1 MKAKLAGLALGVG
14 AAALLFASVAEAG
27 CVTRRG
33 KGWAW
38 TKDMARFQAWEIIS
52 QKYGNWPLPDTNFRN
67 ERYKCKPD
75 AAAIRACPGSTSAP
89 DRQRVA
95 Y

>member
-1 MKAKLAGLALGVG
+1 MKAKVAAVVLGAG
-14 AAALLFASVAEAG
+14 AAALLLGASVPSPAEAA

-33 KGWAW
+33 QGWAW

-75 AAAIRACPGSTSAP
+75 GSGYTCLSWI
-89 DRQRVA
+89 DVCK
-95 Y
+95 

>member
-1 MKAKLAGLALGVG
+1 MKAKFAALTLGLCVAGLAV
-14 AAALLFASVAEAG
+14 ATVTPAEAG

-33 KGWAW
+33 KGWGW
-38 TKDMARFQAWEIIS
+38 SEGIARFQAWEIVS

-75 AAAIRACPGSTSAP
+75 GSGYVCLSWI
-89 DRQRVA
+89 DVCKS
-95 Y
+95 

>member
-1 MKAKLAGLALGVG
+1 MKAKFAALTLGLCVAGLV
-14 AAALLFASVAEAG
+14 AAAVTPAEAG

-33 KGWAW
+33 KGWGW
-38 TKDMARFQAWEIIS
+38 SEGIARFQAWEIVS

-75 AAAIRACPGSTSAP
+75 GSGYVCLSWI
-89 DRQRVA
+89 DVCKS
-95 Y
+95 